1 MRLGRITRISLILL
15 AFAAAPAA
23 AQAPPSCGGL
33 PATIVGTDGNDQ
45 LRGTSGNDVIVGLG
59 GNDVIRGEGG
69 HDVICGDPG
78 NDTLFG
84 GPGHDRLIGGDG
96 NDSIHAGEGDD
107 FLDGAGGKNNTLH
120 GDEGWDQCVTPVMGA
135 AGRTPFYAERLL
147 AAFDSC
153 IALH

>member
-59 GNDVIRGEGG
+59 GND
-69 HDVICGDPG
+69 
-78 NDTLFG
+78 
-84 GPGHDRLIGGDG
+84 
-96 NDSIHAGEGDD
+96 SIHAGEGDD
-107 FLDGAGGKNNTLH
+107 FLDGAGGKNNTPH
-120 GDEGWDQCVTPVMGA
+120 GDEGWCQCVTPVMEA
-135 AGRTPFYAERLL
+135 AGRTPIYAERLR